1 MSTCKRVEL
10 DPYVTPF
17 AKNQNKGLNI
27 SPEIIRLLEENIEIK
42 LLGTGLGSGFLN
54 MTPKAQTKATVN
66 KWDYI

>member
-42 LLGTGLGSGFLN
+42 LLGIGLGSGFLS

-66 KWDYI
+66 KWD